1 MSPKKPMFKLRIP
14 HSAEGDTAQKKTG
27 RAKLIL
33 YVCLAVLALAVII
46 PLLKNLLSHPSIE
59 APETVL
65 NVTAEEPQV
74 RTVSCTTG
82 VVGTVEAADHTTVL
96 SKASGEV
103 LEVRV
108 KAGDT
113 VQAGDILC
121 VIDSDSL
128 TGSRLTVD
136 SASVSVSSAQT
147 QLSAAEQT
155 LQQAQLTYSRY
166 QTLYE
171 SEDIS
176 LSELE
181 QAQTQLEDAQRS
193 VETAR
198 NSLEQ
203 AQISYSTA
211 SDSYNTL
218 HDSLYVKA
226 TISGEVESV
235 DVEVHD
241 NISMQSSICTIS
253 CRDEM
258 QLTCNVSSR
267 IAEQNAVGDAVTVEQ
282 DDVTYNGTITEISSG
297 ADATTGLY
305 TVKVALTDAQSLRSN
320 TRAIANFCS
329 ASSDDALTIPLSA
342 VSYSNGQA
350 YVYVI
355 QDGTA
360 VQTYIDVGVY
370 DDDYI
375 TVTSGLTSDSRV
387 ITGWS
392 SSLSDGV
399 SVTEEG
405 AVTEEDAAAEQEV
418 AAS

>member
-1 MSPKKPMFKLRIP
+1 MPPKKPLFKLRIP
-14 HSAEGDTAQKKTG
+14 RPAQGDRAQKKPG
-27 RAKLIL
+27 RARRIL
-33 YVCLAVLALAVII
+33 YVCLAVLALAVVI
-46 PLLKNLLSHPSIE
+46 PFLKNLLFHPSMD

-65 NVTAEEPQV
+65 NVTAETPQV
-74 RTVSCTTG
+74 RAVSCTTG

-113 VQAGDILC
+113 VQAGDVLC

-128 TGSRLTVD
+128 TGSRLSVD

-147 QLSAAEQT
+147 QLTAAEQT
-155 LQQAQLTYSRY
+155 LQQAQLTYTRY

-181 QAQTQLEDAQRS
+181 QAQTQLEDARRS

-203 AQISYSTA
+203 AQITYSTA
-211 SDSYNTL
+211 SDSYSTL
-218 HDSLYVKA
+218 RDSLYVRA

-235 DVEVHD
+235 DVEAHD
-241 NISMQSSICTIS
+241 NLSLQSPICTIS

-258 QLTCNVSSR
+258 QLTCRVSSR
-267 IAEQNAVGDAVTVEQ
+267 IAQQNAAGDAVTVEQ
-282 DDVTYNGTITEISSG
+282 DGVVYDGTITEISSG
-297 ADATTGLY
+297 ADADTGLY
-305 TVKVALTDAQSLRSN
+305 TVRVALSDAQALRSN
-320 TRAIANFCS
+320 TRATANFCS
-329 ASSDDALTIPLSA
+329 ARSDDALTVPLSA
-342 VSYSNGQA
+342 VSYANGQA
-350 YVYVI
+350 YVYLI
-355 QDGTA
+355 QDGAA

-370 DDDYI
+370 DNDYI
-375 TVTSGLTSDSRV
+375 TVTGGLTSDSRV

-392 SSLSDGV
+392 SALSNGI
-399 SVTEEG
+399 
-405 AVTEEDAAAEQEV
+405 AVTEADAAAEQEV